1 MNTHSDLY
9 FGEIAVKNGYAST
22 SEIELA
28 LEAQKEGPAFESET
42 PPKLG
47 EILVEMGTLT
57 PEQIK
62 SVLEAQSRLRQS
74 EEASSDAVKFEEIQP
89 AALVQESGPA
99 LIVNDEPLTAPRT
112 LKAGDRLKAGDLLF
126 RFSGESIEIVP
137 RREPSPAESSTALGI
152 PMISP
157 PSSEPSAETPAE
169 PKPASA
175 EAPKP
180 EDTAP
185 KPKLS
190 EKLLPVLRAIDGWV
204 AKLPPA
210 LHTQRKYVLAAAL
223 LGGIAFLLP
232 WRIAGNGNSVLGI
245 QGPGWL
251 TLLLSLVPIGCTLFS
266 RPGDPFTKVERLAA
280 TSASALALLI
290 GLVKFLWAPSYATAR
305 GIGLYLGALSSLG
318 LVLAVAFARAGGTGA
333 AATDAPTLGMRL
345 WKKLSGFVGSM
356 SGKRAKELG
365 LAIEQRDT
373 LLRRIG
379 EAALEAHKELPEA
392 AAAIQARE
400 ALQKADQEIADPKTA
415 TVKSKA
421 AQKVADAKAKRAF
434 AKLAQKA
441 IEAGLDGQEAA
452 IGELRA
458 AEAKIKE
465 LS

>member
-1 MNTHSDLY
+1 MNTHSDLH
-9 FGEIAVKNGYAST
+9 FGALAVKNGYAST

-62 SVLEAQSRLRQS
+62 SVLDAQTRLRQ
-74 EEASSDAVKFEEIQP
+74 EEGAKPEVVKFEEIQP
-89 AALVQESGPA
+89 PALVQEAGPE
-99 LIVNDEPLTAPRT
+99 LTVNDEPLTAPRT

-137 RREPSPAESSTALGI
+137 KRELSPAESSTSIAV
-152 PMISP
+152 PV
-157 PSSEPSAETPAE
+157 AEAP
-169 PKPASA
+169 A

-180 EDTAP
+180 AEPATPAEP

-190 EKLLPVLRAIDGWV
+190 EKILPVLRSIDGV
-204 AKLPPA
+204 FARIVPA
-210 LHTQRKYVLAAAL
+210 LHTQRKYVLAAATI
-223 LGGIAFLLP
+223 GAISFVLP

-251 TLLLSLVPIGCTLFS
+251 MALLSLVPIGCTLFS
-266 RPGDPFTKVERLAA
+266 RPGDPFTRTERIAA
-280 TSASALALLI
+280 TSASGLALLLGI
-290 GLVKFLWAPSYATAR
+290 VKLFWVPSYATGR
-305 GIGLYLGALSSLG
+305 GIGLFLGIFSALG
-318 LVLAVAFARAGGTGA
+318 LVLAGAFARAAGTA
-333 AATDAPTLGMRL
+333 PATDAPTLGMRL
-345 WKKLSGFVGSM
+345 WKKLSGVLGSM
-356 SGKRAKELG
+356 SGKRAKEL
-365 LAIEQRDT
+365 AAAMEQRDA
-373 LLRRIG
+373 LLRKIG
-379 EAALEAHKELPEA
+379 EAALETHQDLPEA

-400 ALQKADQEIADPKTA
+400 ALHKADQEVADPKTA
-415 TVKSKA
+415 TVKGKA
-421 AQKVADAKAKRAF
+421 AQKAADAKAKRAF

-441 IEAGLDGQEAA
+441 IEAGVPSQEAA
-452 IGELRA
+452 IADLRA